1 METLGEYMQIERL
14 EITKGP
20 DRWLLA
26 ESLFHDEDY
35 PGEAPR
41 PRFTTQW
48 NGKEA
53 HLLVAVTN
61 IGRYRAEEGGA
72 YSIRGVCKIVQPRP
86 HQVLLEQVPIEINY
100 SAHTRKGF
108 AQVSF

>member
-1 METLGEYMQIERL
+1 MQIEHL
-14 EITKGP
+14 DISKGP
-20 DRWLLA
+20 DKWLLA
-26 ESLFHDEDY
+26 ESLFSEEDY

-48 NGKEA
+48 KGEEV
-53 HLLVAVTN
+53 HLLVSVEN
-61 IGRYRAEEGGA
+61 IGRLRATGEFDGGKFR
-72 YSIRGVCKIVQPRP
+72 IKGICQIVKSRP
-86 HQVLLEQVPIEINY
+86 HTVLLEQVPIEINY